1 MTSQNNISYSSTLLV
16 PPRHV
21 MVSIVDVDDSLP
33 EFQSRDAAT
42 SGGCVVP
49 LFSADTS
56 EDYMGELSLSP
67 GTLRAVDGDMTSQNN
82 ISYSVMHSEPDDY
95 DVYFHVD
102 EETGRVNK
110 TRKMNSTDPNKYVIF
125 VKAMEDSPQQ
135 QSRVAIVSIVVIA
148 PSDPNTDPQSSVNP
162 IVRLVLQIATV
173 FILMAFIVG
182 CVVIFHHRYQVHH
195 SKVHFI
201 NTNDNNAKVQFAVYQ
216 SSNSSLNTTIPDNPA
231 SPSQVTLD
239 NDHLTVPQWNYA
251 TGAGFVKSPSST
263 SLNTINT
270 RRGSV
275 YSNQSQRRKMVVVK
289 KSLDTKQRPGWNAP
303 PTRPKRTSYNPFSST
318 LLVPPRHVM
327 VSIVDVDD
335 SLPEFQS
342 RDAATSGGCVVPL
355 FSADTSEDYMGELS
369 LSPGTLRAVD
379 GDMTSQNNISY
390 SVMHSEPD
398 DYDVYFHVD
407 EETGR
412 VNKTRK
418 MNSTDPNKYVI
429 FVKAMEDSPQQQSR
443 VAIVSIVVI
452 APSDPNTDPQSSV
465 NPIVRLV
472 LQIATVFILMA
483 FIVGCVVIFHHRN
496 QVHHSKVKVKDMP
509 SNDNNAKVQFAV
521 YQSSNSSLNTTI
533 PDNPASPSQVTLDN
547 DHLTVPQ
554 WNYATGAGFVKSP
567 SKITGIDLGSPY
579 IVTSGGRRYD
589 VTE

>member
-1 MTSQNNISYSSTLLV
+1 MASKLPIYMPIYPPKPPLLGPPTPGLPWVPPCKFTGSCCALALGQLPADIEFAESALPGTLLAEMKDVTNITMNVNVEPTKFQALFDGVFNVTSEGNVYSLVLVKRIDLEHLYKLAGDDPEVANIVLIFRCQDNSGLSTLLV

-195 SKVHFI
+195 SKVKVKDMPS
-201 NTNDNNAKVQFAVYQ
+201 NDNNAKVQFAVYQ

-289 KSLDTKQRPGWNAP
+289 KPLDTKQRPGWNAP
-303 PTRPKRTSYNPFSST
+303 PTRPKRTSYNPFS
-318 LLVPPRHVM
+318 VWK
-327 VSIVDVDD
+327 
-335 SLPEFQS
+335 Q
-342 RDAATSGGCVVPL
+342 
-355 FSADTSEDYMGELS
+355 
-369 LSPGTLRAVD
+369 
-379 GDMTSQNNISY
+379 
-390 SVMHSEPD
+390 
-398 DYDVYFHVD
+398 
-407 EETGR
+407 
-412 VNKTRK
+412 
-418 MNSTDPNKYVI
+418 
-429 FVKAMEDSPQQQSR
+429 
-443 VAIVSIVVI
+443 
-452 APSDPNTDPQSSV
+452 
-465 NPIVRLV
+465 
-472 LQIATVFILMA
+472 
-483 FIVGCVVIFHHRN
+483 
-496 QVHHSKVKVKDMP
+496 
-509 SNDNNAKVQFAV
+509 KVQE
-521 YQSSNSSLNTTI
+521 
-533 PDNPASPSQVTLDN
+533 SQRV
-547 DHLTVPQ
+547 
-554 WNYATGAGFVKSP
+554 
-567 SKITGIDLGSPY
+567 
-579 IVTSGGRRYD
+579 
-589 VTE
+589 